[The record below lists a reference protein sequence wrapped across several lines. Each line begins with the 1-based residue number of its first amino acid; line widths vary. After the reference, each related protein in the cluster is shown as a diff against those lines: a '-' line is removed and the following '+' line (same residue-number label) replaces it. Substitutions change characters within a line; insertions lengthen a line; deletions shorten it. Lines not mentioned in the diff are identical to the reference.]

1 MRTLAVG
8 SLSLMALAAANEAV
22 PPPMRTYGTFSEAV
36 VRDGAIQ
43 RQKMRCVQKT
53 THRETD
59 RGGRWEG
66 KALVLASLLQS
77 QMMTESAAAQLQLQR
92 EYLYQ

>member
-43 RQKMRCVQKT
+43 RQSMRCVQKT
-53 THRETD
+53 THTERQTGEGD
-59 RGGRWEG
+59 GKGRLWCW
-66 KALVLASLLQS
+66 SLYCSL
-77 QMMTESAAAQLQLQR
+77 R
-92 EYLYQ
+92 R